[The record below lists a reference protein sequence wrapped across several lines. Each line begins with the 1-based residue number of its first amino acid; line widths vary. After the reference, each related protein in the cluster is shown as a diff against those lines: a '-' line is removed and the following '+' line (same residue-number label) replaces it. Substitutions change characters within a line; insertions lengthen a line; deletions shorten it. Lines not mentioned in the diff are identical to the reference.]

1 MVVKKQETDLNVIL
15 THILED
21 PWGILNTHTDIKEIV
36 KNAQNS
42 LKNRDLNFRKR
53 DIISALFMLK
63 DGLKNRK
70 IDTALRPLIN
80 TSKKQWAKY
89 VCTNYR
95 VTTMNALNELCREVW
110 GSRLPDNCIEEIKS
124 HLHTPEKEERD
135 NETDEMLSDILGE
148 EVASVPAPSLEDS
161 LKNKENEMTIQLGD
175 IVINATEGTEISIKS
190 LKASELKSIKN
201 SSQII
206 IDRVEDGML
215 LGVKVLFG
223 GTKRF

>member
-42 LKNRDLNFRKR
+42 LKNRDLNFRKS
-53 DIISALFMLK
+53 DIKSALLMLK
-63 DGLKNRK
+63 EGLKNRK
-70 IDTALRPLIN
+70 IDKALRPLIN

-135 NETDEMLSDILGE
+135 NEIDEMLSDILGE

-190 LKASELKSIKN
+190 LKAILPT
-201 SSQII
+201 
-206 IDRVEDGML
+206 G
-215 LGVKVLFG
+215 
-223 GTKRF
+223 